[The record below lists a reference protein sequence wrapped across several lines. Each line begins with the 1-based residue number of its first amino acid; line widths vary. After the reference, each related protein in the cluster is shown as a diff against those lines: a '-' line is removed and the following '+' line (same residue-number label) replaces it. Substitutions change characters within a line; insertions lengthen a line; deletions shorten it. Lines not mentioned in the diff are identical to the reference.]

1 MAGDTELADMRDQ
14 WQRALAELDNVR
26 KRADRRVAEQREAE
40 RVRGAAAWLPVLDN
54 LDLALRHAAAD
65 PVAIVAG
72 VAAVRDQAQAVLE
85 RLGFTPID
93 DVGEPFDPQRHEAA
107 EVVEDSGE
115 PPGTVVAVLRPG
127 YAGTG
132 SVLRPAMVAVSSPT
146 SPEEADPLDED
157 ED

>member
-85 RLGFTPID
+85 RLGFTPIE

-107 EVVEDSGE
+107 EVVEDSDE
-115 PPGTVVAVLRPG
+115 PPGTVVAILRPG
-127 YAGTG
+127 YAGSATI
-132 SVLRPAMVAVSSPT
+132 VRPAVVAVSAPRSA
-146 SPEEADPLDED
+146 EEAVPLDED